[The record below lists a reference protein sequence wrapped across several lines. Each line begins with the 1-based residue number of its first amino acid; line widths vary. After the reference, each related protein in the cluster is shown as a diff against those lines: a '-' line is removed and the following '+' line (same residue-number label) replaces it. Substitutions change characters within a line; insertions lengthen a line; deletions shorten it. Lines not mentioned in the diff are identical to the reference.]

1 MLSLLKN
8 RGSLSQQNHVGIV
21 GGGDIE
27 LKLVVVLN
35 GGPGAGILPPISACP
50 SAKDNPAAPLW

>member
-8 RGSLSQQNHVGIV
+8 RGSLSQPNHVGIV

-35 GGPGAGILPPISACP
+35 GGPGAGILPLLNLSMPIG
-50 SAKDNPAAPLW
+50 KG